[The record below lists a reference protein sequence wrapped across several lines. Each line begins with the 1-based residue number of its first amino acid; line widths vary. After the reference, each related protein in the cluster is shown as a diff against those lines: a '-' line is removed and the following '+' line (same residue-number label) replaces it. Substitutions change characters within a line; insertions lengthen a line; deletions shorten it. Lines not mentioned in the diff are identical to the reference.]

1 MAKPGARTAWAGWF
15 PRSFAKLLRS
25 FDIPADAATGMALK
39 IRSIIMGGMDEIWR
53 ERNAE
58 QHQPKERLE
67 INEKIEAAFEQ
78 RATLWA

>member
-1 MAKPGARTAWAGWF
+1 
-15 PRSFAKLLRS
+15 
-25 FDIPADAATGMALK
+25 
-39 IRSIIMGGMDEIWR
+39 MGGMDEIWR

-78 RATLWA
+78 RATLGTHQNRTVQRPPET